1 MVIKKFQDFSSPGR
15 IYEEKDPPKQNQPS
29 VTGINNKDNINIP
42 KQDTGDD
49 SAGMYNIFLTQ
60 VRTVITSMGSNVAR
74 INPDKGNT
82 VNNRLIAIV
91 GSGKDKGNL
100 KPTYDSHRAM
110 WEEIIKLSDFLGGDY
125 KNVSKGELSSFN
137 ALDPEAKVTSIYKK
151 NMEELEKKKTTKSI
165 TDTQYEE
172 EAKQIRLEAGKQI
185 DSTKSLYYMKI
196 GEALDYWMQA
206 ARVYKQGA
214 LVCLQNMESEAEE
227 NTTGKKYLEIITKSA
242 KNILGGK

>member
-15 IYEEKDPPKQNQPS
+15 IYEEKGPPKQNQPS

-60 VRTVITSMGSNVAR
+60 VRTVISSMASNVAK
-74 INPDKGNT
+74 IDPNKGNT
-82 VNNRLIAIV
+82 VSNRLIAIV
-91 GSGKDKGNL
+91 GSGKDNGNL

-110 WEEIIKLSDFLGGDY
+110 WAEIIKLTDFLGGDY

-137 ALDPEAKVTSIYKK
+137 ALDTEGQVTALYKK
-151 NMEELEKKKTTKSI
+151 NMEELEKRKTTKSI

-172 EAKQIRLEAGKQI
+172 EAKEIRIEAAKQI
-185 DSTKSLYYMKI
+185 DSTKSLYYTKI
-196 GEALDYWMQA
+196 GQALDYWMQA

-227 NTTGKKYLEIITKSA
+227 NPTGKKYLEIITRNA
-242 KNILGGK
+242 KNILGK